1 MNYGAGS
8 SSGGAG
14 FQQPK
19 LFSSALGQD
28 DNLPEE
34 RERFADAAKFS
45 SARAQTLAFV
55 WRRPRAPICSQSL

>member
-1 MNYGAGS
+1 MNYGTSS
-8 SSGGAG
+8 SSGCGA

-34 RERFADAAKFS
+34 REPFADAAKFS
-45 SARAQTLAFV
+45 
-55 WRRPRAPICSQSL
+55 